1 MYYLCPKLT
10 VFVARMYFA
19 KRRCVIHPCQAGG
32 NVRTSDILVRRNTVK
47 CVRDLI
53 MSWGSVSCVCHAGFS
68 PVYLGPPWPIRSS
81 DMSVGVRA
89 HISTLAFD
97 RLGMSVQMPRFH
109 VVCANSIVHEK
120 N

>member
-10 VFVARMYFA
+10 VFAAKMYFA

-53 MSWGSVSCVCHAGFS
+53 MSWGSVSCVSCRIQ
-68 PVYLGPPWPIRSS
+68 P
-81 DMSVGVRA
+81 SVSWA
-89 HISTLAFD
+89 ALAD
-97 RLGMSVQMPRFH
+97 
-109 VVCANSIVHEK
+109 
-120 N
+120 